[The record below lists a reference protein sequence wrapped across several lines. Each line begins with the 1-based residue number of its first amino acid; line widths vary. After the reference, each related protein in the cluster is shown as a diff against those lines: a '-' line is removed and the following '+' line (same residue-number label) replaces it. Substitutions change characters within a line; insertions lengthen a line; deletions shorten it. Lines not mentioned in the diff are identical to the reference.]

1 MDVRASVTVIAR
13 SLTGVTKVKF
23 YAQYKNY
30 LGTWT
35 AYQLKYTDISIP
47 FSKTWSIP
55 TGSVAIRVMVK
66 AYNSGNVYLGCD
78 VAYQSISTGGGGGKP
93 VPI

>member
-1 MDVRASVTVIAR
+1 M
-13 SLTGVTKVKF
+13 TGVTKIMF
-23 YAQYKNY
+23 YAQYKNEQ
-30 LGTWT
+30 GAWSS
-35 AYQLKYTDISIP
+35 YQLKGTDTSAP

-55 TGSVAIRVMVK
+55 TGSIAIRVMVK

-78 VAYQSISTGGGGGKP
+78 VAYQSISTGGGKPGGDP